1 MKRLKAKN
9 LKEQNY
15 IDIVKLLKIGNY
27 SRADIAYDL
36 ELSKASISVLV
47 DDLIKMGIIYEKCD
61 GESSSLGG
69 KRPILL
75 DINKNIGY
83 FIAVH
88 FRRELCNIAV
98 VNLENEILEECGMDV
113 SIFDD
118 FRLTFN
124 PIIEKIKEFIIKYE
138 KIFSVGISVPG
149 KIGKKNNLL
158 IDCMGIKE
166 WSNIPLK
173 EYIEKKL
180 NIEVIIDRYACAM
193 LTYNML
199 EEMKKSMPIQTS
211 SVYIYL
217 SNWIGVSVSNNGKIL
232 YGTHDTA
239 ANYSHTIVTDSDY
252 ICNCGKKGCW
262 ESVASITAFISVA
275 SITAFM
281 KEIKKI
287 DGKYSNLSFN
297 DIIEKHIND
306 NIVVN
311 TYKNFLA
318 YWVSIGIYNIINT
331 FDPEIIFIGGE
342 MIYLGDSFIEEIKDN
357 IKNKFNSYNFITDIK
372 IVNNFKDI
380 EIKAA
385 ASVAIYDFYNNSL
398 YRKLRGKYI

>member
-262 ESVASITAFISVA
+262 ESVASITAF
-275 SITAFM
+275 M

-318 YWVSIGIYNIINT
+318 HWVSIGIYNIINT

>member
-27 SRADIAYDL
+27 SRADIAYNL

-61 GESSSLGG
+61 GESSSVGG

-138 KIFSVGISVPG
+138 KIFSVGISVP
-149 KIGKKNNLL
+149 
-158 IDCMGIKE
+158 
-166 WSNIPLK
+166 
-173 EYIEKKL
+173 
-180 NIEVIIDRYACAM
+180 
-193 LTYNML
+193 
-199 EEMKKSMPIQTS
+199 
-211 SVYIYL
+211 
-217 SNWIGVSVSNNGKIL
+217 
-232 YGTHDTA
+232 
-239 ANYSHTIVTDSDY
+239 
-252 ICNCGKKGCW
+252 
-262 ESVASITAFISVA
+262 
-275 SITAFM
+275 
-281 KEIKKI
+281 
-287 DGKYSNLSFN
+287 
-297 DIIEKHIND
+297 
-306 NIVVN
+306 
-311 TYKNFLA
+311 
-318 YWVSIGIYNIINT
+318 
-331 FDPEIIFIGGE
+331 
-342 MIYLGDSFIEEIKDN
+342 
-357 IKNKFNSYNFITDIK
+357 
-372 IVNNFKDI
+372 
-380 EIKAA
+380 
-385 ASVAIYDFYNNSL
+385 
-398 YRKLRGKYI
+398 

>member
-27 SRADIAYDL
+27 SRADIAYNL

-47 DDLIKMGIIYEKCD
+47 DDLINMGIIYEKCD
-61 GESSSLGG
+61 GESSSVGG
-69 KRPILL
+69 KKPILL
-75 DINKNIGY
+75 DINKNLGY

-88 FRRELCNIAV
+88 FRREICNIAV
-98 VNLENEILEECGMDV
+98 VNLENEILEECEAEV
-113 SIFDD
+113 KIFDD

-124 PIIEKIKEFIIKYE
+124 PIIDKIKEFIVKYK
-138 KIFSVGISVPG
+138 KIFSVGVSVPG

-173 EYIEKKL
+173 EYIEENI

-199 EEMKKSMPIQTS
+199 EEMKKSMPIQNS

-217 SNWIGVSVSNNGKIL
+217 SNWIGVSVSHNGRIL

-262 ESVASITAFISVA
+262 ESVASIR
-275 SITAFM
+275 AFM
-281 KEIKKI
+281 NELKKR
-287 DGKYSNLSFN
+287 DSKYSNLSFD
-297 DIIEKHIND
+297 DIVEEHIND
-306 NIVVN
+306 DIVVD

-318 YWVSIGIYNIINT
+318 HWVSIGIYNIINT

-342 MIYLGDSFIEEIKDN
+342 MLYLGDSFIEEIKYN
-357 IKNKFNSYNFITDIK
+357 IKNKFNSYNFVTDIQ
-372 IVNNFKDI
+372 IVDNFKNI
-380 EIKAA
+380 EINAA

>member
-27 SRADIAYDL
+27 SRADIAYNL

-47 DDLIKMGIIYEKCD
+47 DDLINMGIIYEKCD
-61 GESSSLGG
+61 GESSSVGG
-69 KRPILL
+69 KKPILL
-75 DINKNIGY
+75 DINKNLGY
-83 FIAVH
+83 FIVVH
-88 FRRELCNIAV
+88 FRREICNIAV
-98 VNLENEILEECGMDV
+98 VNLENEILEECEAEV
-113 SIFDD
+113 KIFDD

-262 ESVASITAFISVA
+262 ESVASITAF
-275 SITAFM
+275 M

-306 NIVVN
+306 YAVIN

-318 YWVSIGIYNIINT
+318 HWVSIGIYNIINT

-342 MIYLGDSFIEEIKDN
+342 MLYLGDSFIEEIKYN
-357 IKNKFNSYNFITDIK
+357 IKNKFNSYNFVTDIQ

>member
-27 SRADIAYDL
+27 SRADIAYNL

-61 GESSSLGG
+61 GESSSVGG

-173 EYIEKKL
+173 EYIENKL

-262 ESVASITAFISVA
+262 ESVASITAF
-275 SITAFM
+275 M

-306 NIVVN
+306 YAVIN

-318 YWVSIGIYNIINT
+318 HWVSIGIYNIINT

-342 MIYLGDSFIEEIKDN
+342 MLYLGDSFIEEIKYN
-357 IKNKFNSYNFITDIK
+357 IKNKFNSYNFVTDIQ

>member
-1 MKRLKAKN
+1 MKRLKATN

-27 SRADIAYDL
+27 SRADIAYNL

-47 DDLIKMGIIYEKCD
+47 DDLINMGIIYEKCD
-61 GESSSLGG
+61 GESSSVGG

-173 EYIEKKL
+173 EYIEENI

-199 EEMKKSMPIQTS
+199 EEMKKSMPIQNS

-217 SNWIGVSVSNNGKIL
+217 SNWIGVSVSHNGRIL

-262 ESVASITAFISVA
+262 ESVASIR
-275 SITAFM
+275 AFM
-281 KEIKKI
+281 NELKKR
-287 DGKYSNLSFN
+287 DSKYSNLSFD
-297 DIIEKHIND
+297 DIVEEHIND
-306 NIVVN
+306 DIVVD

-318 YWVSIGIYNIINT
+318 HWVSIGIYNIINT

-342 MIYLGDSFIEEIKDN
+342 MLYLGDSFIEEIKYN
-357 IKNKFNSYNFITDIK
+357 IKNKFNSYNFVTDIQ
-372 IVNNFKDI
+372 IVDNFKNI
-380 EIKAA
+380 EINAA

>member
-27 SRADIAYDL
+27 SRADIAYNL

-61 GESSSLGG
+61 GESSSVGG

-173 EYIEKKL
+173 EYIEENI

-199 EEMKKSMPIQTS
+199 EEMKKSMPIQNS

-217 SNWIGVSVSNNGKIL
+217 SNWIGVSVSHNGRIL

-239 ANYSHTIVTDSDY
+239 ANYSHTIVTNSDY

-262 ESVASITAFISVA
+262 ESVASIR
-275 SITAFM
+275 AFM
-281 KEIKKI
+281 NELKKR
-287 DGKYSNLSFN
+287 DSKYSNLSFD
-297 DIIEKHIND
+297 DIVEEHIND
-306 NIVVN
+306 DIVVD

-318 YWVSIGIYNIINT
+318 HWVSIGIYNIINT

-342 MIYLGDSFIEEIKDN
+342 MLYLGDSFIEEIKYN
-357 IKNKFNSYNFITDIK
+357 IKNKFNSYNFVTDIQ
-372 IVNNFKDI
+372 IVDNFKNI
-380 EIKAA
+380 EINAA

>member
-262 ESVASITAFISVA
+262 ESVASITAF
-275 SITAFM
+275 M

-342 MIYLGDSFIEEIKDN
+342 MLYLGDSFIEEIKDN

>member
-27 SRADIAYDL
+27 SRADIAYNL

-61 GESSSLGG
+61 GESSSVGG

-262 ESVASITAFISVA
+262 ESVASITAF
-275 SITAFM
+275 M

-306 NIVVN
+306 YAVIN

-318 YWVSIGIYNIINT
+318 HWVSIGIYNIINT

-342 MIYLGDSFIEEIKDN
+342 MLYLGDSFIEEIKYN
-357 IKNKFNSYNFITDIK
+357 IKNKFNSYNFVTDIQ

>member
-27 SRADIAYDL
+27 SRADIAYNL

-61 GESSSLGG
+61 GESSSVGG

-124 PIIEKIKEFIIKYE
+124 PIIAKIKEFIVKYK
-138 KIFSVGISVPG
+138 KIFSVGVSVPG

-173 EYIEKKL
+173 EYIEENI

-199 EEMKKSMPIQTS
+199 EEMKKSMPIQNS

-217 SNWIGVSVSNNGKIL
+217 SNWIGVSVSHNGRIL

-262 ESVASITAFISVA
+262 ESVASIR
-275 SITAFM
+275 AFM
-281 KEIKKI
+281 NELKKR
-287 DGKYSNLSFN
+287 DSKYSNLSFD
-297 DIIEKHIND
+297 DIVEEHIND
-306 NIVVN
+306 DIVVD

-318 YWVSIGIYNIINT
+318 HWVSIGIYNIINT

-342 MIYLGDSFIEEIKDN
+342 MLYLGDSFIEEIKYN
-357 IKNKFNSYNFITDIK
+357 IKNKFNSYNFVTDIQ
-372 IVNNFKDI
+372 IVDNFKNI
-380 EIKAA
+380 EINAA

>member
-1 MKRLKAKN
+1 MKRLKATN

-27 SRADIAYDL
+27 SRADIAYNL

-47 DDLIKMGIIYEKCD
+47 DDLINMGIIYEKCD
-61 GESSSLGG
+61 GESSSVGG
-69 KRPILL
+69 KKPILL
-75 DINKNIGY
+75 DINKNLGY

-88 FRRELCNIAV
+88 FRREICNIAV
-98 VNLENEILEECGMDV
+98 VNLENEILEECESEV
-113 SIFDD
+113 KIFDD

-124 PIIEKIKEFIIKYE
+124 PIIDKIKEFIVKYK
-138 KIFSVGISVPG
+138 KIFSVGVSVPG

-173 EYIEKKL
+173 EYIEE
-180 NIEVIIDRYACAM
+180 NISIEVIIDRYACAM

-199 EEMKKSMPIQTS
+199 EEMKKSMPIQNS

-217 SNWIGVSVSNNGKIL
+217 SNWIGVSVSHNGRIL

-262 ESVASITAFISVA
+262 ESVASIR
-275 SITAFM
+275 AFM
-281 KEIKKI
+281 NELKKR
-287 DGKYSNLSFN
+287 DSKYSNLSFD
-297 DIIEKHIND
+297 DIVEEHIND
-306 NIVVN
+306 DIVVD

-318 YWVSIGIYNIINT
+318 HWVSIGIYNIINT

-342 MIYLGDSFIEEIKDN
+342 MLYLRDSFIEEIKYN
-357 IKNKFNSYNFITDIK
+357 IKNKFNSYNFVTDIQ
-372 IVNNFKDI
+372 IVDNFKDI
-380 EIKAA
+380 EINAA

>member
-1 MKRLKAKN
+1 MKRLKATN

-27 SRADIAYDL
+27 SRADIAYNL

-47 DDLIKMGIIYEKCD
+47 DDLINMGIIYEKCD
-61 GESSSLGG
+61 GESSSVGG
-69 KRPILL
+69 KKPILL
-75 DINKNIGY
+75 DINKNLGY

-88 FRRELCNIAV
+88 FRREICNIAV
-98 VNLENEILEECGMDV
+98 VNLENEILEECEAEV
-113 SIFDD
+113 KIFDD

-138 KIFSVGISVPG
+138 KIFSVGVSVPG

-173 EYIEKKL
+173 EYIEENI

-199 EEMKKSMPIQTS
+199 EEMKKSMPIQNS

-217 SNWIGVSVSNNGKIL
+217 SNWIGVSVSHNGRIL

-262 ESVASITAFISVA
+262 ESVASIR
-275 SITAFM
+275 AFM
-281 KEIKKI
+281 NELKKR
-287 DGKYSNLSFN
+287 DSKYSNLSFD
-297 DIIEKHIND
+297 DIVEEHIND
-306 NIVVN
+306 DIVVD

-318 YWVSIGIYNIINT
+318 HWVSIGIYNIINT

-342 MIYLGDSFIEEIKDN
+342 MLYLGDSFIEEIKYN
-357 IKNKFNSYNFITDIK
+357 IKNKFNSYNFVTDIQ
-372 IVNNFKDI
+372 IVDNFKNI
-380 EIKAA
+380 EINAA

>member
-27 SRADIAYDL
+27 SRADIAYNL

-61 GESSSLGG
+61 GESSSVGG

-199 EEMKKSMPIQTS
+199 EEMKKSMPIQNS

-217 SNWIGVSVSNNGKIL
+217 SNWIGVSVSHNGRIL

-262 ESVASITAFISVA
+262 ESVASIR
-275 SITAFM
+275 AFM
-281 KEIKKI
+281 NELKKR
-287 DGKYSNLSFN
+287 DSKYSNLSFD
-297 DIIEKHIND
+297 DIVEEHIND
-306 NIVVN
+306 DIVVD

-318 YWVSIGIYNIINT
+318 HWVSIGIYNIINT

-342 MIYLGDSFIEEIKDN
+342 MLYLGDSFIEEIKYN
-357 IKNKFNSYNFITDIK
+357 IKNKFNSYNFVTDIQ
-372 IVNNFKDI
+372 IVDNFKNI
-380 EIKAA
+380 EINAA

>member
-1 MKRLKAKN
+1 MKRLKATN

-27 SRADIAYDL
+27 SRADIAYNL

-47 DDLIKMGIIYEKCD
+47 DDLINMGIIYEKCD
-61 GESSSLGG
+61 GESSSVGG
-69 KRPILL
+69 KKPILL
-75 DINKNIGY
+75 DINKNLGY

-88 FRRELCNIAV
+88 FRREICNIAV
-98 VNLENEILEECGMDV
+98 VNLENEILEECEAEV
-113 SIFDD
+113 KIFDD

-124 PIIEKIKEFIIKYE
+124 PIIDKIKEFIVKYK
-138 KIFSVGISVPG
+138 KIFSVGVSVPG

-173 EYIEKKL
+173 EYIEENI

-262 ESVASITAFISVA
+262 ESVASITAF
-275 SITAFM
+275 M

-306 NIVVN
+306 YAVIN

-318 YWVSIGIYNIINT
+318 HWVSIGIYNIINT

-342 MIYLGDSFIEEIKDN
+342 MLYLGDSFIEEIKYN
-357 IKNKFNSYNFITDIK
+357 IKNKFNSYNFVTDIQ

>member
-1 MKRLKAKN
+1 MNRLKAKN

-27 SRADIAYDL
+27 SRADIAYNL

-47 DDLIKMGIIYEKCD
+47 DDLINMGIIYEKCG
-61 GESSSLGG
+61 GESSSVGG
-69 KRPILL
+69 KKPILL

-88 FRRELCNIAV
+88 FRMEFCNIAV
-98 VNLENEILEECGMDV
+98 VNLENEILEEFGIDV
-113 SIFDD
+113 KIFDD

-124 PIIEKIKEFIIKYE
+124 PIIDKIKEFIIKYK

-158 IDCMGIKE
+158 VDCMGIKE
-166 WSNIPLK
+166 WINIPLK

-193 LTYNML
+193 LVYNIL
-199 EEMKKSMPIQTS
+199 EDMKKSISIQTS

-217 SNWIGVSVSNNGKIL
+217 GNWIGVSVSNNGKIL

-252 ICNCGKKGCW
+252 VCNCGKKGCW
-262 ESVASITAFISVA
+262 ESVASITAF
-275 SITAFM
+275 M

-287 DGKYSNLSFN
+287 DSKYTNLSFN

-306 NIVVN
+306 CVVVN

-318 YWVSIGIYNIINT
+318 HWVSIGIYNIINT

-342 MIYLGDSFIEEIKDN
+342 MLYLGVNFVEEIKYN
-357 IKNKFNSYNFITDIK
+357 IKNKFNSYNFVTDIQ
-372 IVNNFKDI
+372 IVDNFKDI
-380 EIKAA
+380 EIHAA
-385 ASVAIYDFYNNSL
+385 ASISIYDFYMNTL
-398 YRKLRGKYI
+398 YRKLKI

>member
-27 SRADIAYDL
+27 SRADIAYNL

-61 GESSSLGG
+61 GESSSVGG

-149 KIGKKNNLL
+149 KIAKKNNLL

-262 ESVASITAFISVA
+262 ESVASITAF
-275 SITAFM
+275 M

-306 NIVVN
+306 YAVIN

-318 YWVSIGIYNIINT
+318 HWVSIGIYNIINT

-342 MIYLGDSFIEEIKDN
+342 MLYLGDSFIEEIKYN
-357 IKNKFNSYNFITDIK
+357 IKNKFNSYNFVTDIQ
-372 IVNNFKDI
+372 IVDNFKNI
-380 EIKAA
+380 EINAA

>member
-27 SRADIAYDL
+27 SRADIAYNL

-61 GESSSLGG
+61 GESSSVGG

-262 ESVASITAFISVA
+262 ESVASITAF
-275 SITAFM
+275 M

-287 DGKYSNLSFN
+287 DDKYSNLSFN

-306 NIVVN
+306 YAVIN

-318 YWVSIGIYNIINT
+318 HWVSIGIYNIINT

-342 MIYLGDSFIEEIKDN
+342 MLYLGDSFIEEIKYN
-357 IKNKFNSYNFITDIK
+357 IKNKFNSYNFVTDIQ

>member
-1 MKRLKAKN
+1 MKRLKATN

-27 SRADIAYDL
+27 SRADIAYNL

-47 DDLIKMGIIYEKCD
+47 DDLINMGIIYEKCD
-61 GESSSLGG
+61 GESSSVGG
-69 KRPILL
+69 KKPILL
-75 DINKNIGY
+75 DINKNLGY

-88 FRRELCNIAV
+88 FRREICNIAV
-98 VNLENEILEECGMDV
+98 VNLENEILEECEAEV
-113 SIFDD
+113 KIFDD

-124 PIIEKIKEFIIKYE
+124 PIIDKIKEFIVKYK
-138 KIFSVGISVPG
+138 KIFSVGVSVPG

-173 EYIEKKL
+173 EYIEENI

-199 EEMKKSMPIQTS
+199 EEMKKSMPIQNS

-217 SNWIGVSVSNNGKIL
+217 SNWIGVSVSHNGRIL

-262 ESVASITAFISVA
+262 ESVASIR
-275 SITAFM
+275 AFM
-281 KEIKKI
+281 NELKKR
-287 DGKYSNLSFN
+287 DSKYSNLSFD
-297 DIIEKHIND
+297 DIVEEHIND
-306 NIVVN
+306 DIVVD

-318 YWVSIGIYNIINT
+318 HWVSIGIYNIINT

-342 MIYLGDSFIEEIKDN
+342 MLYLGDSFIEEIKYN
-357 IKNKFNSYNFITDIK
+357 IKNKFNSYNFVTDIQ

>member
-27 SRADIAYDL
+27 SRADIAYNL

-61 GESSSLGG
+61 GESSSVGG

-262 ESVASITAFISVA
+262 ESVASIR
-275 SITAFM
+275 AFM
-281 KEIKKI
+281 NELKKR
-287 DGKYSNLSFN
+287 DSKYSNLSFD
-297 DIIEKHIND
+297 DIVEEHIND
-306 NIVVN
+306 DIVVD

-318 YWVSIGIYNIINT
+318 HWVSIGIYNIINT

-342 MIYLGDSFIEEIKDN
+342 MLYLGDSFIEEIKYN
-357 IKNKFNSYNFITDIK
+357 IKNKFNSYNFVTDIQ
-372 IVNNFKDI
+372 IVDNFKNI
-380 EIKAA
+380 EINAA

>member
-1 MKRLKAKN
+1 MKRLKATN

-27 SRADIAYDL
+27 SRADIAYNL

-47 DDLIKMGIIYEKCD
+47 DDLINMGIIYEKCD
-61 GESSSLGG
+61 GESSSVGG
-69 KRPILL
+69 KKPILL
-75 DINKNIGY
+75 DINKNLGY

-88 FRRELCNIAV
+88 FRREICNIAV
-98 VNLENEILEECGMDV
+98 VNLENEILEECEAEV
-113 SIFDD
+113 KIFDD

-124 PIIEKIKEFIIKYE
+124 PIIDKIKEFIVKYK
-138 KIFSVGISVPG
+138 KIFSVGVSVPG

-173 EYIEKKL
+173 EYIEENI

-199 EEMKKSMPIQTS
+199 EEMKKSMPIQNS

-217 SNWIGVSVSNNGKIL
+217 SNWIGVSVSHNGRIL

-262 ESVASITAFISVA
+262 ESVASIR
-275 SITAFM
+275 AFM
-281 KEIKKI
+281 NELKKR
-287 DGKYSNLSFN
+287 DSKYSNLSFD
-297 DIIEKHIND
+297 DIVEEHIND
-306 NIVVN
+306 DIVVD

-318 YWVSIGIYNIINT
+318 HWVSIGIYNIINT

-342 MIYLGDSFIEEIKDN
+342 MLYLGDSFIEEIKYN
-357 IKNKFNSYNFITDIK
+357 IKNKFNSYNFVTDIQ
-372 IVNNFKDI
+372 IVDNFKDI
-380 EIKAA
+380 EINAA

>member
-27 SRADIAYDL
+27 SRADIAYNL

-61 GESSSLGG
+61 GESSSVGG

-173 EYIEKKL
+173 EYIEENI

-199 EEMKKSMPIQTS
+199 EEMKKSMPIQNS

-217 SNWIGVSVSNNGKIL
+217 SNWIGVSVSHNGRIL

-262 ESVASITAFISVA
+262 ESVASIR
-275 SITAFM
+275 AFM
-281 KEIKKI
+281 NELKKR
-287 DGKYSNLSFN
+287 DSKYSNLSFD
-297 DIIEKHIND
+297 DIVEEHIND
-306 NIVVN
+306 DIVVD

-318 YWVSIGIYNIINT
+318 HWVSIGIYNIINT

-342 MIYLGDSFIEEIKDN
+342 MLYLGDSFIEEIKYN
-357 IKNKFNSYNFITDIK
+357 IKNKFNSYNFVTDIQ
-372 IVNNFKDI
+372 IVDNFKNI
-380 EIKAA
+380 EINAA

>member
-27 SRADIAYDL
+27 SRADIAYNL

-61 GESSSLGG
+61 GESSSVGG

-173 EYIEKKL
+173 EYIEENI

-199 EEMKKSMPIQTS
+199 EEMKKSMPIQNS

-217 SNWIGVSVSNNGKIL
+217 SNWIGVSVSHNGRIL

-262 ESVASITAFISVA
+262 ESVASIR
-275 SITAFM
+275 AFM
-281 KEIKKI
+281 NELKKR
-287 DGKYSNLSFN
+287 DSKYSNLSFD
-297 DIIEKHIND
+297 DIVEEHIND
-306 NIVVN
+306 DIVVD

-318 YWVSIGIYNIINT
+318 HWVSIGIYNIINT

-342 MIYLGDSFIEEIKDN
+342 MLYLGDSFIEEIKYN
-357 IKNKFNSYNFITDIK
+357 IKNKFNSYNFVTDIQ
-372 IVNNFKDI
+372 IVDNFKNI
-380 EIKAA
+380 EITAA

>member
-27 SRADIAYDL
+27 SRADIAYNL

-47 DDLIKMGIIYEKCD
+47 DDLIKIGIIYEKCD
-61 GESSSLGG
+61 GESSSVGG

-262 ESVASITAFISVA
+262 ESVASITAF
-275 SITAFM
+275 M

-306 NIVVN
+306 YAVIN

-318 YWVSIGIYNIINT
+318 HWVSIGIYNIINT

-342 MIYLGDSFIEEIKDN
+342 MLYLGDSFIEEIKYN
-357 IKNKFNSYNFITDIK
+357 IKNKFNSYNFVTDIQ

>member
-27 SRADIAYDL
+27 SRADIAYNL

-262 ESVASITAFISVA
+262 ESVASITAF
-275 SITAFM
+275 M

-306 NIVVN
+306 YAVIN

-318 YWVSIGIYNIINT
+318 HWVSIGIYNIINT

-342 MIYLGDSFIEEIKDN
+342 MLYLGDSFIEEIKYN
-357 IKNKFNSYNFITDIK
+357 IKNKFNSYNFVTDIQ

>member
-27 SRADIAYDL
+27 SRADLAYNL

-47 DDLIKMGIIYEKCD
+47 DDLINMGIVYEKCD

-69 KRPILL
+69 KKPILL

-88 FRRELCNIAV
+88 FRSELCNIAV
-98 VNLENEILEECGMDV
+98 VNLENKIIEECSLNVDKN
-113 SIFDD
+113 DD
-118 FRLTFN
+118 YRITFN
-124 PIIEKIKEFIIKYE
+124 PIIKKIKELKNKHKDK
-138 KIFSVGISVPG
+138 KIFSIGLSVPG
-149 KIGKKNNLL
+149 KISKKNNNILV
-158 IDCMGIKE
+158 DCMGIPTWK
-166 WSNIPLK
+166 NIPLK
-173 EYIEKKL
+173 EYIEKNT

-199 EEMKKSMPIQTS
+199 EEMKKSMPIETS

-262 ESVASITAFISVA
+262 ESVASITAF
-275 SITAFM
+275 M

-306 NIVVN
+306 YAVIN

-318 YWVSIGIYNIINT
+318 HWVSIGIYNIINT

-342 MIYLGDSFIEEIKDN
+342 MLYLGDSFIEEIKYN
-357 IKNKFNSYNFITDIK
+357 IKNKFNSYNFVTDIQ

>member
-262 ESVASITAFISVA
+262 ESVASITAF
-275 SITAFM
+275 M

-342 MIYLGDSFIEEIKDN
+342 MLYLGDSFIEEIKYN
-357 IKNKFNSYNFITDIK
+357 IKNKFNSYNFVTDIQ

>member
-27 SRADIAYDL
+27 SRADIAYNL

-47 DDLIKMGIIYEKCD
+47 DDLINMGIIYEKCD
-61 GESSSLGG
+61 GESSSVGG

-173 EYIEKKL
+173 EYIEENI

-199 EEMKKSMPIQTS
+199 EEMKKSMPIQNS

-217 SNWIGVSVSNNGKIL
+217 SNWIGVSVSHNGRIL

-262 ESVASITAFISVA
+262 ESVASIR
-275 SITAFM
+275 AFM
-281 KEIKKI
+281 NELKKR
-287 DGKYSNLSFN
+287 DSKYSNLSFD
-297 DIIEKHIND
+297 DIVEEHIND
-306 NIVVN
+306 DIVVD

-318 YWVSIGIYNIINT
+318 HWVSIGIYNIINT

-342 MIYLGDSFIEEIKDN
+342 MLYLGDSFIEEIKYN
-357 IKNKFNSYNFITDIK
+357 IKNKFNSYNFVTDIQ
-372 IVNNFKDI
+372 IVDNFKNI
-380 EIKAA
+380 EINAA

>member
-27 SRADIAYDL
+27 SRADIAYNL

-47 DDLIKMGIIYEKCD
+47 DDLINMGIIYEKCD
-61 GESSSLGG
+61 GESSSVGG
-69 KRPILL
+69 KKPILL
-75 DINKNIGY
+75 DINKNLGY

-88 FRRELCNIAV
+88 FRREICNIAV
-98 VNLENEILEECGMDV
+98 VNLENEILEECEAEV
-113 SIFDD
+113 KIFDD

-262 ESVASITAFISVA
+262 ESVASITAF
-275 SITAFM
+275 M

-306 NIVVN
+306 YAVIN

-318 YWVSIGIYNIINT
+318 HWVSIGIYNIINT

-342 MIYLGDSFIEEIKDN
+342 MLYLGDSFIEEIKYN
-357 IKNKFNSYNFITDIK
+357 IKNKFNSYNFVTDIQ

>member
-1 MKRLKAKN
+1 MKRLKATN

-27 SRADIAYDL
+27 SRADIAYNL

-47 DDLIKMGIIYEKCD
+47 DDLINMGIIYEKCD
-61 GESSSLGG
+61 GESSSVGG
-69 KRPILL
+69 KKPILL
-75 DINKNIGY
+75 DINKNLGY

-88 FRRELCNIAV
+88 FRREICNIAV
-98 VNLENEILEECGMDV
+98 VNLENEILEECEAEV
-113 SIFDD
+113 KIFDD

-124 PIIEKIKEFIIKYE
+124 PIIDKIKEFIVKYK
-138 KIFSVGISVPG
+138 KIFSVGVSVPG

-173 EYIEKKL
+173 EYIEENI

-199 EEMKKSMPIQTS
+199 EEMKKSMPIQNS

-217 SNWIGVSVSNNGKIL
+217 SNWIGVSVSHNGRIL

-262 ESVASITAFISVA
+262 ESVVSIR
-275 SITAFM
+275 AFM
-281 KEIKKI
+281 NELKKR
-287 DGKYSNLSFN
+287 DSKYSNLSFD
-297 DIIEKHIND
+297 DIVEEHIND
-306 NIVVN
+306 DIVVD

-318 YWVSIGIYNIINT
+318 HWVSIGIYNIINT

-342 MIYLGDSFIEEIKDN
+342 MLYLGDSFIEEIKYN
-357 IKNKFNSYNFITDIK
+357 IKNKFNSYNFVTDIQ
-372 IVNNFKDI
+372 IVDNFKNI
-380 EIKAA
+380 EINAA

>member
-15 IDIVKLLKIGNY
+15 IDIVQLLKIGNY
-27 SRADIAYDL
+27 SRADIAYNL

-173 EYIEKKL
+173 EYIEENI

-262 ESVASITAFISVA
+262 ESVASITAF
-275 SITAFM
+275 M

-297 DIIEKHIND
+297 EIIEKHIND
-306 NIVVN
+306 YAVIN

-318 YWVSIGIYNIINT
+318 HWVSIGIYNIINT

-342 MIYLGDSFIEEIKDN
+342 MLYLGDSFIEEIKYN
-357 IKNKFNSYNFITDIK
+357 IKNKFNSYNFVTDIQ

>member
-1 MKRLKAKN
+1 MKRLKATN

-27 SRADIAYDL
+27 SRADIAYNL

-47 DDLIKMGIIYEKCD
+47 DDLINMGIIYEKCD
-61 GESSSLGG
+61 GESSSVGG
-69 KRPILL
+69 KKPILL
-75 DINKNIGY
+75 DINKNLGY

-88 FRRELCNIAV
+88 FRREICNIAV
-98 VNLENEILEECGMDV
+98 VNLENEILEECEAEV
-113 SIFDD
+113 KIFDD

-124 PIIEKIKEFIIKYE
+124 PIIDKIKEFIVKYK
-138 KIFSVGISVPG
+138 KIFSVGVSVPG

-173 EYIEKKL
+173 EYIEENI

-199 EEMKKSMPIQTS
+199 EEMKKSMPIQNS

-217 SNWIGVSVSNNGKIL
+217 SNWIGVSVSHNGRIL

-262 ESVASITAFISVA
+262 ESVASIR
-275 SITAFM
+275 AFM
-281 KEIKKI
+281 NELKKR
-287 DGKYSNLSFN
+287 DSKYSNLSFD
-297 DIIEKHIND
+297 DIVEEHIND
-306 NIVVN
+306 DIVVD

-318 YWVSIGIYNIINT
+318 HWVSIGIYNIINT

-342 MIYLGDSFIEEIKDN
+342 MLYLGDSFIEEIKYN
-357 IKNKFNSYNFITDIK
+357 IKNKFNSYNFVTDIQ
-372 IVNNFKDI
+372 IVDNFKNI
-380 EIKAA
+380 EINAA

>member
-262 ESVASITAFISVA
+262 ESVASITAF
-275 SITAFM
+275 M

>member
-1 MKRLKAKN
+1 MKRLKATN

-27 SRADIAYDL
+27 SRADIAYNL

-47 DDLIKMGIIYEKCD
+47 DDLINMGIIYEKCD
-61 GESSSLGG
+61 GESSSVGG
-69 KRPILL
+69 KKPILL
-75 DINKNIGY
+75 DINKNLGY

-88 FRRELCNIAV
+88 FRREICNIAV
-98 VNLENEILEECGMDV
+98 VNLENEILEECEAEV
-113 SIFDD
+113 KIFDD

-124 PIIEKIKEFIIKYE
+124 PIIDKIKEFIVKY
-138 KIFSVGISVPG
+138 KKVFSVGVSVPG

-173 EYIEKKL
+173 EYIEENI

-199 EEMKKSMPIQTS
+199 EEMKKSMPIQNS

-217 SNWIGVSVSNNGKIL
+217 SNWIGVSVSHNGRIL

-262 ESVASITAFISVA
+262 ESVASIR
-275 SITAFM
+275 AFM
-281 KEIKKI
+281 NELKKR
-287 DGKYSNLSFN
+287 DSKYSNLSFD
-297 DIIEKHIND
+297 DIVEEHIND
-306 NIVVN
+306 DIVVD

-318 YWVSIGIYNIINT
+318 HWVSIGIYNIINT

-342 MIYLGDSFIEEIKDN
+342 MLYLGDSFIEEIKYN
-357 IKNKFNSYNFITDIK
+357 IKNKFNSYNFVTDIQ
-372 IVNNFKDI
+372 IVDNFKNI
-380 EIKAA
+380 EINAA

>member
-27 SRADIAYDL
+27 SRADIAYNL

-61 GESSSLGG
+61 GESSSVGG

-158 IDCMGIKE
+158 IDCMGIRE

-262 ESVASITAFISVA
+262 ESVASIR
-275 SITAFM
+275 AFM
-281 KEIKKI
+281 NELKKR
-287 DGKYSNLSFN
+287 DSKYSNLSFD
-297 DIIEKHIND
+297 DIVEEHIND
-306 NIVVN
+306 DIVVD

-318 YWVSIGIYNIINT
+318 HWVSIGIYNIINT

-342 MIYLGDSFIEEIKDN
+342 MLYLGDSFIEEIKYN
-357 IKNKFNSYNFITDIK
+357 IKNKFNSYNFVTDIQ
-372 IVNNFKDI
+372 IVDNFKNI
-380 EIKAA
+380 EINAA